1 MSCVRPGTARCLCS
15 STMES
20 TAVRITRRQPRCLPP
35 WILRLV
41 NFALKGL
48 HKLAQ
53 GKGDASCASVAVALG
68 RRGFSVSILFHGNA
82 SALKGRNTRCPCLRR
97 PFKARAGVVIS
108 YKLLS
113 IVPRAALRSALGY
126 HVNAPSGREKHEHQ
140 VACT

>member
-1 MSCVRPGTARCLCS
+1 ML
-15 STMES
+15 
-20 TAVRITRRQPRCLPP
+20 
-35 WILRLV
+35 
-41 NFALKGL
+41 FAAMVVSWRSKISHVMRDAWNRATVLFDYDRDYRGADHEAATKTPAPFDFAPKGP

-108 YKLLS
+108 CKLL
-113 IVPRAALRSALGY
+113 
-126 HVNAPSGREKHEHQ
+126 
-140 VACT
+140 